1 MWRLKKLVST
11 YALNTANGIGWTKLD
26 LFPIPLAN
34 RNKIT
39 STGMAALHCTT
50 SRSGRIQTNLVVVP
64 SANSDQFE
72 RFCEL
77 NKGTCPLLYR
87 SGPGDV
93 TAASLAIDTD
103 IRYVKYVLCNEEFGL
118 PSQPFVLH
126 PFTLCDIKIFV
137 RDTCSCHVGE

>member
-1 MWRLKKLVST
+1 MGHAMWRLKKLQST
-11 YALNTANGIGWTKLD
+11 YALNTANGISWTKLV
-26 LFPIPLAN
+26 LFRIPLAK
-34 RNKIT
+34 RNKIA
-39 STGMAALHCTT
+39 SNGMAELHCTT
-50 SRSGRIQTNLVVVP
+50 SRSGRIQANLVVVP

-103 IRYVKYVLCNEEFGL
+103 IRYVKYVLCNEELEL
-118 PSQPFVLH
+118 PS
-126 PFTLCDIKIFV
+126 
-137 RDTCSCHVGE
+137 

>member
-1 MWRLKKLVST
+1 MKLVST
-11 YALNTANGIGWTKLD
+11 YVLNAANVIAWTKLV

-34 RNKIT
+34 RNKIA
-39 STGMAALHCTT
+39 STVMAALHCTT
-50 SRSGRIQTNLVVVP
+50 SRSGRIQANLVVVP

-103 IRYVKYVLCNEEFGL
+103 IRYVKYVLCNEELEL
-118 PSQPFVLH
+118 PSYIRYSPSLCPLLRCV
-126 PFTLCDIKIFV
+126 TLKYLSEIAV
-137 RDTCSCHVGE
+137 T